1 MEETP
6 YDLPSEKGCFFII
19 NNLIAKYGKRV
30 LLPSILCVAGFIV
43 FIMIQRE
50 EQSSFELIT
59 EAEPVQAEPQEELQ
73 EVKEATQV
81 LVDVKGAVN
90 YPGVYTLTEEDRVVD
105 AITLAGGY
113 VEGADSSLI
122 NHAQKLQDEMV
133 IYIPVKGEETE
144 TAVKNITVMG
154 TGSKSEIAKINI
166 NTADESQLTTLP
178 GIGPAKAKA
187 IISYREEQGM
197 FQTVEGLK
205 EVSGIGDKTFEQ
217 LIDLIDIK

>member
-1 MEETP
+1 M
-6 YDLPSEKGCFFII
+6 
-19 NNLIAKYGKRV
+19 
-30 LLPSILCVAGFIV
+30 LLPGILCVAGIIV
-43 FIMIQRE
+43 FIVMPRE

-59 EAEPVQAEPQEELQ
+59 ETEPVQAEPAEEIQE
-73 EVKEATQV
+73 KEEAARV

-90 YPGVYTLTEEDRVVD
+90 YPGVYTLTDEDRVVD
-105 AITLAGGY
+105 AITVAGGY

-144 TAVKNITVMG
+144 AVVQNFAVMNP
-154 TGSKSEIAKINI
+154 GSQSGDAKVNI
-166 NTADESQLTTLP
+166 NTADETQLTTLP

-187 IISYREEQGM
+187 IISHREEQGT

-217 LIDLIDIK
+217 LKDLIDIK

>member
-1 MEETP
+1 M
-6 YDLPSEKGCFFII
+6 
-19 NNLIAKYGKRV
+19 
-30 LLPSILCVAGFIV
+30 PSILCVAGV
-43 FIMIQRE
+43 FVFVYMQRE

-59 EAEPVQAEPQEELQ
+59 EAEPVQAEPQTQLQQDAAEESEPL
-73 EVKEATQV
+73 QV

-113 VEGADSSLI
+113 IEEANPSLI

-133 IYIPVKGEETE
+133 IYIPQKGEEQE
-144 TAVKNITVMG
+144 MIIQDFTAVNNINDASDHGKV
-154 TGSKSEIAKINI
+154 NI
-166 NTADESQLTTLP
+166 NTADETQLTTLP

-187 IISYREEQGM
+187 IISHREEQGA
-197 FQTVEGLK
+197 FQTIEDLK

-217 LIDLIDIK
+217 LKDLIDIK

>member
-1 MEETP
+1 MMP
-6 YDLPSEKGCFFII
+6 
-19 NNLIAKYGKRV
+19 
-30 LLPSILCVAGFIV
+30 
-43 FIMIQRE
+43 RE

-59 EAEPVQAEPQEELQ
+59 EAEPVQAEPQEELL
-73 EVKEATQV
+73 EKKEAARV

-90 YPGVYTLTEEDRVVD
+90 YPGVYTLTDEDRVVD
-105 AITLAGGY
+105 AITVAGGY
-113 VEGADSSLI
+113 IEGADSSLI

-144 TAVKNITVMG
+144 AVVQNFAVMSLG
-154 TGSKSEIAKINI
+154 GQSSGDAKVNI
-166 NTADESQLTTLP
+166 NTADETQLTTLP

-187 IISYREEQGM
+187 IISHREEQGT

-217 LIDLIDIK
+217 LKDLIDIK